1 MQDKIIVTGGCGFIG
16 SHTVITLINHNY
28 EVVIIDD
35 LSNSNI
41 QILDRIENIT
51 GIKPYFEQV
60 DLKSSEATQAVFNT
74 HKDAKAVIHFAAHK
88 AVAESINDPL
98 MYYQN
103 NLFSLINT
111 LKAQQDNG
119 INHLIFSSS
128 ATVYGNPTVMPIT
141 EDAPTQRSFSP
152 YGNTKK
158 IAEEILEDFTNS
170 QSEISV
176 ISLRY
181 FNPIGAHESGE
192 IGEFPT
198 GIPNNLM
205 PYITQTAA
213 GVREKLMVF
222 GNDYPTKDGTPIRDY
237 IHVVDLAEAHL
248 KALQRLL
255 SLTSSHP
262 LEVFNLGTGK
272 GYSVLEMIKAFE
284 AVSGSPLNYEI
295 TGRRPGDVPEMFA
308 STDLA
313 KQVLNWEASRGL
325 QEMIQSSW
333 TWEQNLRNELQKTRV
348 GFD

>member
-1 MQDKIIVTGGCGFIG
+1 MKDKVIVTGGCGYIG
-16 SHTVITLINHNY
+16 SHTVITLIHHNY

-35 LSNSNI
+35 FSNSSP
-41 QILDRIENIT
+41 QILDRIERIS
-51 GIKPYFEQV
+51 GVRPHFEQV
-60 DLKSSEATQAVFNT
+60 DLKSFEATQAVFKT

-88 AVAESINDPL
+88 AVAESIQNPL

-103 NLFSLINT
+103 NLFSLLNV
-111 LKAQQDNG
+111 LKAQQENS

-128 ATVYGNPTVMPIT
+128 ATVYGNPSKMPIT
-141 EDAPTQRSFSP
+141 EDAPTQRSSSP

-181 FNPIGAHESGE
+181 FNPIGAHASGQ
-192 IGEFPT
+192 IGEFPS

-213 GVREKLMVF
+213 GIREKLMVF

-248 KALQRLL
+248 KALERLL
-255 SLTSSHP
+255 DTSTTSP
-262 LEVFNLGTGK
+262 LEIFNVGTGN
-272 GYSVLEMIKAFE
+272 GFSVLEMIKAFE

-295 TGRRPGDVPEMFA
+295 TDRRPGDVPEMFA
-308 STDLA
+308 STTLA
-313 KQVLNWEASRGL
+313 KNVLKCEASRNL
-325 QEMIQSSW
+325 KDMIQSSW
-333 TWEQNLRNELQKTRV
+333 TWEQNLRSELK
-348 GFD
+348 

>member
-1 MQDKIIVTGGCGFIG
+1 MQEKIIVTGGCGYIG

-28 EVVIIDD
+28 EVVIFDD
-35 LSNSNI
+35 LSNSNLKT
-41 QILDRIENIT
+41 LDRIQKIT
-51 GIKPYFEQV
+51 GIKPHFEQV
-60 DLKSSEATQAVFNT
+60 DLKSSEATHAVFKT
-74 HKDAKAVIHFAAHK
+74 HKDSKAVIHFAAHK
-88 AVAESINDPL
+88 AVAESIHNPL

-111 LKAQQDNG
+111 LKAQQDNS
-119 INHLIFSSS
+119 IKHHIFSSS
-128 ATVYGNPTVMPIT
+128 ATVYGNPSQMPIT

-158 IAEEILEDFTNS
+158 MAEEILEDFTNS
-170 QSEISV
+170 QSDISV

-181 FNPIGAHESGE
+181 FNPIGAHESGQ

-198 GIPNNLM
+198 AIPNNLM

-213 GVREKLMVF
+213 GVLEKLMVF

-255 SLTSSHP
+255 GPKSQP
-262 LEVFNLGTGK
+262 LEVFNLGTGN

-284 AVSGSPLNYEI
+284 AVSGSLLNYEI
-295 TGRRPGDVPEMFA
+295 TDRRPGDVPEMFA
-308 STDLA
+308 STALA
-313 KQVLNWEASRGL
+313 KQVLNWEASRSL
-325 QEMIQSSW
+325 HDMIQSSW
-333 TWEQNLRNELQKTRV
+333 TWEQNLRKGLK
-348 GFD
+348 

>member
-1 MQDKIIVTGGCGFIG
+1 MQDKIIVTGGCGYIG

-152 YGNTKK
+152 
-158 IAEEILEDFTNS
+158 
-170 QSEISV
+170 
-176 ISLRY
+176 LRTY
-181 FNPIGAHESGE
+181 
-192 IGEFPT
+192 
-198 GIPNNLM
+198 
-205 PYITQTAA
+205 
-213 GVREKLMVF
+213 
-222 GNDYPTKDGTPIRDY
+222 
-237 IHVVDLAEAHL
+237 
-248 KALQRLL
+248 
-255 SLTSSHP
+255 
-262 LEVFNLGTGK
+262 
-272 GYSVLEMIKAFE
+272 
-284 AVSGSPLNYEI
+284 
-295 TGRRPGDVPEMFA
+295 
-308 STDLA
+308 
-313 KQVLNWEASRGL
+313 
-325 QEMIQSSW
+325 
-333 TWEQNLRNELQKTRV
+333 QKNR
-348 GFD
+348 

>member
-1 MQDKIIVTGGCGFIG
+1 MKDKIIVTGGCGYIG
-16 SHTVITLINHNY
+16 SHTVITLIHHNY

-35 LSNSNI
+35 LSNSSP
-41 QILDRIENIT
+41 QILDRIESIS
-51 GIKPYFEQV
+51 GVRPHFEQV
-60 DLKSSEATQAVFNT
+60 DLKSFEATQAVFKT

-88 AVAESINDPL
+88 AVAESIQNPL

-103 NLFSLINT
+103 NLFSLLNV
-111 LKAQQDNG
+111 LKAQQENS

-128 ATVYGNPTVMPIT
+128 ATVYGNPSKMPIN
-141 EDAPTQRSFSP
+141 EDAPTQRSSSP

-181 FNPIGAHESGE
+181 FNPIGAHASGQ
-192 IGEFPT
+192 IGEFPS

-213 GVREKLMVF
+213 GIREKLMVF

-248 KALQRLL
+248 KALERLL
-255 SLTSSHP
+255 DASATSS
-262 LEVFNLGTGK
+262 LEVFNLGTGN
-272 GYSVLEMIKAFE
+272 GFSVLEMIKAFE
-284 AVSGSPLNYEI
+284 AVSGRPLNYEI
-295 TGRRPGDVPEMFA
+295 TDRRPGDVPEMFA
-308 STDLA
+308 STTLA
-313 KQVLNWEASRGL
+313 KNVLKWEASRNL
-325 QEMIQSSW
+325 KDMIQSSW
-333 TWEQNLRNELQKTRV
+333 TWEQNLRSELK
-348 GFD
+348 

>member
-1 MQDKIIVTGGCGFIG
+1 MIGKIIITGGCGYIG
-16 SHTVITLINHNY
+16 SHTVITMINHNY

-35 LSNSNI
+35 LSNSNA
-41 QILDRIENIT
+41 QILDRIQKIT
-51 GIKPYFEQV
+51 GVRPHFEQV
-60 DLKSSEATQAVFNT
+60 DLKSFEATQSVFKT
-74 HKDAKAVIHFAAHK
+74 HNDAKAVIHFAAHK
-88 AVAESINDPL
+88 AVAESIQNPL

-111 LKAQQDNG
+111 LKAQEEHG
-119 INHLIFSSS
+119 INHFVFSSS
-128 ATVYGNPTVMPIT
+128 ATVYGNPSTVPIT
-141 EDAPTQRSFSP
+141 EDTTTQRSFSP
-152 YGNTKK
+152 YGNSKK

-170 QSEISV
+170 QTETSV

-181 FNPIGAHESGE
+181 FNPIGAHESGQ
-192 IGEFPT
+192 IGELPT

-213 GVREKLMVF
+213 GIREKLMVF

-255 SLTSSHP
+255 GPTTTKP

-272 GYSVLEMIKAFE
+272 GFSVLEIIKTFE
-284 AVSGSPLNYEI
+284 AVSGIPLNYEI
-295 TGRRPGDVPEMFA
+295 TNRRPGDVPEMFA
-308 STDLA
+308 STTLA
-313 KQVLNWEASRGL
+313 KQVLNWEATRGL

-333 TWEQNLRNELQKTRV
+333 TWEQNLRNEPK
-348 GFD
+348 

>member
-1 MQDKIIVTGGCGFIG
+1 MKDKVIVTGGCGYIG
-16 SHTVITLINHNY
+16 SHTVITLIHHNY

-35 LSNSNI
+35 FSNSSP
-41 QILDRIENIT
+41 QILDRIERIS
-51 GIKPYFEQV
+51 GVRPHFEQV
-60 DLKSSEATQAVFNT
+60 DLKSFEATQAVFKT

-88 AVAESINDPL
+88 AVAESIQNPL

-103 NLFSLINT
+103 NLFSLLNV
-111 LKAQQDNG
+111 LKAQQENS

-128 ATVYGNPTVMPIT
+128 ATVYGNPSKMPIT
-141 EDAPTQRSFSP
+141 EDAPTQRSSSP

-181 FNPIGAHESGE
+181 FNPIGAHASGQ
-192 IGEFPT
+192 IGEFPS

-213 GVREKLMVF
+213 GIREKLMVF

-248 KALQRLL
+248 KALERLL
-255 SLTSSHP
+255 DTSTTSP
-262 LEVFNLGTGK
+262 LEIFNVGTGN
-272 GYSVLEMIKAFE
+272 GFSVLEMIKAFE

-295 TGRRPGDVPEMFA
+295 TDRRPGDVPEMFA

-313 KQVLNWEASRGL
+313 KNVLKWEASRNL
-325 QEMIQSSW
+325 KDMIQSSW
-333 TWEQNLRNELQKTRV
+333 TWEQNLRSELK
-348 GFD
+348 

>member
-1 MQDKIIVTGGCGFIG
+1 MKDKVIVTGGCGYIG
-16 SHTVITLINHNY
+16 CHTVITLIHHNY

-35 LSNSNI
+35 FSNSSP
-41 QILDRIENIT
+41 QILDRIERIS
-51 GIKPYFEQV
+51 GVRPHFEQV
-60 DLKSSEATQAVFNT
+60 DLKSFEATQAVFKT

-88 AVAESINDPL
+88 AVAESIQNPL

-103 NLFSLINT
+103 NLFSLLNV
-111 LKAQQDNG
+111 LKAQQENS

-128 ATVYGNPTVMPIT
+128 ATVYGNPSKMPIT
-141 EDAPTQRSFSP
+141 EDAPTQRSSSP

-181 FNPIGAHESGE
+181 FNPIGAHASGQ
-192 IGEFPT
+192 IGEFPS

-213 GVREKLMVF
+213 GIREKLMVF

-248 KALQRLL
+248 KALERLL
-255 SLTSSHP
+255 DTSTTSP
-262 LEVFNLGTGK
+262 LEVFNLGTGN
-272 GYSVLEMIKAFE
+272 GFSVLEMIKAFE
-284 AVSGSPLNYEI
+284 AVSGRPLNYEI
-295 TGRRPGDVPEMFA
+295 TDRRPGDVPEMFA

-313 KQVLNWEASRGL
+313 KNVLKWEASRNL
-325 QEMIQSSW
+325 KDMIQSSW
-333 TWEQNLRNELQKTRV
+333 TWEQNLRSELK
-348 GFD
+348 

>member
-1 MQDKIIVTGGCGFIG
+1 MQDKIIVTGGCGYIG
-16 SHTVITLINHNY
+16 SHTVVTLINHNY

-35 LSNSNI
+35 LSNSNP
-41 QILDRIENIT
+41 QILDRIQKIT
-51 GIKPYFEQV
+51 GVRPHFEQV
-60 DLKSSEATQAVFNT
+60 DLKSYEATQSIFET

-88 AVAESINDPL
+88 AVAESIKNPL

-111 LKAQQDNG
+111 LKAQQEHG
-119 INHLIFSSS
+119 INRLIFSSS
-128 ATVYGNPTVMPIT
+128 ATVYGNPSSMPIT

-158 IAEEILEDFTNS
+158 MAEEILEDFTYS
-170 QSEISV
+170 TSDISV

-181 FNPIGAHESGE
+181 FNPIGAHESGQ

-198 GIPNNLM
+198 GVPNNLM

-248 KALQRLL
+248 KAVQRLL
-255 SLTSSHP
+255 DPASTKP

-272 GYSVLEMIKAFE
+272 GFSVLEMINAFE

-295 TGRRPGDVPEMFA
+295 TERRPGDVAEMFA
-308 STDLA
+308 STALA
-313 KQVLNWEASRGL
+313 KQVLNWEATRGL
-325 QEMIQSSW
+325 KEMIQSSW
-333 TWEQNLRNELQKTRV
+333 IWEQNLRNELKK
-348 GFD
+348 

>member
-1 MQDKIIVTGGCGFIG
+1 MKDKVIVTGGCGYIG
-16 SHTVITLINHNY
+16 SHTVITLIHHNY

-35 LSNSNI
+35 FSNSSP
-41 QILDRIENIT
+41 QILDRIERIS
-51 GIKPYFEQV
+51 GVRPHFEQV
-60 DLKSSEATQAVFNT
+60 DLKSFEATQAVFKT

-88 AVAESINDPL
+88 AVAESIQNPL

-103 NLFSLINT
+103 NLFSLLNV
-111 LKAQQDNG
+111 LKAQQENS

-128 ATVYGNPTVMPIT
+128 ATVYGNPSKMPIT
-141 EDAPTQRSFSP
+141 EDAPTQRSSSP

-181 FNPIGAHESGE
+181 FNPIGAHASGQ
-192 IGEFPT
+192 IGEFPS

-213 GVREKLMVF
+213 GIREKLMVF

-248 KALQRLL
+248 KALERLL
-255 SLTSSHP
+255 DTSTTSP
-262 LEVFNLGTGK
+262 LEVFNLGTGN
-272 GYSVLEMIKAFE
+272 GFSVLEMIKAFE

-295 TGRRPGDVPEMFA
+295 TDRRPGDVPEMFA
-308 STDLA
+308 STTLA
-313 KQVLNWEASRGL
+313 KNVLKWEASRNL
-325 QEMIQSSW
+325 KDMIQSSW
-333 TWEQNLRNELQKTRV
+333 TWEQNLRSELK
-348 GFD
+348 

>member
-1 MQDKIIVTGGCGFIG
+1 MQDKIIVTGGCGYIG
-16 SHTVITLINHNY
+16 SHTVVTLINHNF

-35 LSNSNI
+35 LSNSNA
-41 QILDRIENIT
+41 QILDRIQKIT
-51 GIKPYFEQV
+51 GVRPHFEQV
-60 DLKSSEATQAVFNT
+60 DLKSYEATQSIFKT

-88 AVAESINDPL
+88 AVAESIKNPL

-111 LKAQQDNG
+111 LKAQQEYG
-119 INHLIFSSS
+119 INRLIFSSS
-128 ATVYGNPTVMPIT
+128 ATVYGNPSTMPIT

-158 IAEEILEDFTNS
+158 MAEEILEDFTNS
-170 QSEISV
+170 TSEISV

-181 FNPIGAHESGE
+181 FNPIGAHESGQ

-198 GIPNNLM
+198 GVPNNLM

-248 KALQRLL
+248 KAVQRLL
-255 SLTSSHP
+255 DPASTKP

-272 GYSVLEMIKAFE
+272 GFSVLEMINAFE

-295 TGRRPGDVPEMFA
+295 TERRPGDVAEVFA
-308 STDLA
+308 STALA
-313 KQVLNWEASRGL
+313 KQVLNWEATRGL
-325 QEMIQSSW
+325 KEMIQSSW
-333 TWEQNLRNELQKTRV
+333 IWEQNLRNELKK
-348 GFD
+348 

>member
-1 MQDKIIVTGGCGFIG
+1 MQDKIIVTGGCGYIG
-16 SHTVITLINHNY
+16 SHTVVTLMNHNY

-35 LSNSNI
+35 LSNSNA
-41 QILDRIENIT
+41 QILDRIQKIT
-51 GIKPYFEQV
+51 GVRPHFEQV
-60 DLKSSEATQAVFNT
+60 DLKSYEATQSIFET

-88 AVAESINDPL
+88 AVAESIKNPL

-111 LKAQQDNG
+111 LKAQQEHG
-119 INHLIFSSS
+119 INRLIFSSS
-128 ATVYGNPTVMPIT
+128 ATVYGNPSSMPIT

-158 IAEEILEDFTNS
+158 MAEEILEDFTYS
-170 QSEISV
+170 TSDISV

-181 FNPIGAHESGE
+181 FNPIGAHESGQ

-198 GIPNNLM
+198 GVPNNLM

-248 KALQRLL
+248 KAVQRLL
-255 SLTSSHP
+255 DPASTKP

-272 GYSVLEMIKAFE
+272 GFSVLEMINAFE

-295 TGRRPGDVPEMFA
+295 TERRPGDVAEMFA
-308 STDLA
+308 STALA
-313 KQVLNWEASRGL
+313 KQVLNWEATRGL
-325 QEMIQSSW
+325 KEMIQSSW
-333 TWEQNLRNELQKTRV
+333 IWEQNLRNELKK
-348 GFD
+348 

>member
-1 MQDKIIVTGGCGFIG
+1 MKDKIIVTGGCGYIG
-16 SHTVITLINHNY
+16 SHTVITLIHHNY
-28 EVVIIDD
+28 QVVIIDD
-35 LSNSNI
+35 LSNSSS
-41 QILDRIENIT
+41 QILDRIERIS
-51 GIKPYFEQV
+51 GVRPHFEQV
-60 DLKSSEATQAVFNT
+60 DLKSFEATQAVFKT

-88 AVAESINDPL
+88 AVAESIQNPL

-103 NLFSLINT
+103 NLFSLLNV
-111 LKAQQDNG
+111 LKAQQENS

-128 ATVYGNPTVMPIT
+128 ATVYGNPSKMPIT
-141 EDAPTQRSFSP
+141 EDTPTQRSSSP

-181 FNPIGAHESGE
+181 FNPIGAHASGQ
-192 IGEFPT
+192 IGEFPS

-213 GVREKLMVF
+213 GIREKLMVF

-255 SLTSSHP
+255 DTSTTTP
-262 LEVFNLGTGK
+262 LEIFNLGTGN
-272 GYSVLEMIKAFE
+272 GFSVLEMIKAFE
-284 AVSGSPLNYEI
+284 AVSGHPLNYEI
-295 TGRRPGDVPEMFA
+295 TDRRPGDVPEMFA
-308 STDLA
+308 STALA
-313 KQVLNWEASRGL
+313 KNVLKWEASRNL
-325 QEMIQSSW
+325 QDMIQSSW
-333 TWEQNLRNELQKTRV
+333 TWEQNLRNELE
-348 GFD
+348 

>member
-1 MQDKIIVTGGCGFIG
+1 MQEKIIVTGGCGYIG
-16 SHTVITLINHNY
+16 SHTVITLIHHNY
-28 EVVIIDD
+28 EVVILDD
-35 LSNSNI
+35 LSNSNL
-41 QILDRIENIT
+41 QILDRIEKIT
-51 GIKPYFEQV
+51 GNRPQFEQV
-60 DLKSSEATQAVFNT
+60 DLKSSEATQSVFRT

-88 AVAESINDPL
+88 AVAESVENPL

-103 NLFSLINT
+103 NLFSLLNV
-111 LKAQQDNG
+111 LKAQQENA

-128 ATVYGNPTVMPIT
+128 ATVYGNPSKMPIT
-141 EDAPTQRSFSP
+141 EDAPKQRSSSP

-181 FNPIGAHESGE
+181 FNPIGAHESGQ

-213 GVREKLMVF
+213 GIREKLMVF

-255 SLTSSHP
+255 DSSVTKP
-262 LEVFNLGTGK
+262 LEVFNLGTGN
-272 GYSVLEMIKAFE
+272 GYSVLEMIAAFE
-284 AVSGSPLNYEI
+284 TVSGSPLNYEI
-295 TGRRPGDVPEMFA
+295 TDRRPGDVPVMFA
-308 STDLA
+308 STTLA
-313 KQVLNWEASRGL
+313 KQVLNWEATRGL
-325 QEMIQSSW
+325 HEMIQSSW
-333 TWEQNLRNELQKTRV
+333 AWEQNLRNELEQ
-348 GFD
+348 

>member
-1 MQDKIIVTGGCGFIG
+1 MQDKIIVTGGCGYIG
-16 SHTVITLINHNY
+16 SHTVVTLINHNF

-35 LSNSNI
+35 LSNSNA
-41 QILDRIENIT
+41 QILDRIQKIT
-51 GIKPYFEQV
+51 GVRPHFEQV
-60 DLKSSEATQAVFNT
+60 DLKSYEATQSIFKT

-88 AVAESINDPL
+88 AVAESIKNPL

-111 LKAQQDNG
+111 LKAQEEHC
-119 INHLIFSSS
+119 INRLIFSSS
-128 ATVYGNPTVMPIT
+128 ATVYGNPSSMPIT

-158 IAEEILEDFTNS
+158 MAEEILEDFTNS
-170 QSEISV
+170 TSEVSV

-181 FNPIGAHESGE
+181 FNPIGAHESGQ

-198 GIPNNLM
+198 GVPNNLM

-213 GVREKLMVF
+213 GIREKLMVF

-248 KALQRLL
+248 KAVQRLL
-255 SLTSSHP
+255 DPASTKP

-272 GYSVLEMIKAFE
+272 GFSVLEMINAFE

-295 TGRRPGDVPEMFA
+295 TERRPGDVAEMFA
-308 STDLA
+308 STALA
-313 KQVLNWEASRGL
+313 KQVLNWEATRGL
-325 QEMIQSSW
+325 KEMIQSSW
-333 TWEQNLRNELQKTRV
+333 TWEQNLRNELKK
-348 GFD
+348 

>member
-1 MQDKIIVTGGCGFIG
+1 MSFIRNMQDKIIVTGGCGYIG
-16 SHTVITLINHNY
+16 SHTVVTLINHNY

-35 LSNSNI
+35 LSNSNP
-41 QILDRIENIT
+41 QILDRIQKIT
-51 GIKPYFEQV
+51 GVRPHFEQV
-60 DLKSSEATQAVFNT
+60 DLKSYEATQSIFKT

-88 AVAESINDPL
+88 AVAESIKNPL

-111 LKAQQDNG
+111 LKAQQEHG
-119 INHLIFSSS
+119 INRLIFSSS
-128 ATVYGNPTVMPIT
+128 ATVYGNPSSMPIT

-158 IAEEILEDFTNS
+158 MAEEILEDFTYS
-170 QSEISV
+170 TSDISV

-181 FNPIGAHESGE
+181 FNPIGAHESGQ

-198 GIPNNLM
+198 GVPNNLM

-248 KALQRLL
+248 KAVQRLL
-255 SLTSSHP
+255 DPASTKP

-272 GYSVLEMIKAFE
+272 GFSVLEIIKAFE

-295 TGRRPGDVPEMFA
+295 TERRPGDVAEMFA
-308 STDLA
+308 STALA
-313 KQVLNWEASRGL
+313 KQVLNWEATRGL
-325 QEMIQSSW
+325 KEMIQSSW
-333 TWEQNLRNELQKTRV
+333 IWEQNLRNELKK
-348 GFD
+348 

>member
-1 MQDKIIVTGGCGFIG
+1 MKDKVIVTGGCGYIG
-16 SHTVITLINHNY
+16 CHTVITLIHHNY

-35 LSNSNI
+35 FSNSSP
-41 QILDRIENIT
+41 QILDRIERIS
-51 GIKPYFEQV
+51 GVRPHFEQV
-60 DLKSSEATQAVFNT
+60 DLKSFEATQAVFKT

-88 AVAESINDPL
+88 AVAESIQNPL

-103 NLFSLINT
+103 NLFSLLNV
-111 LKAQQDNG
+111 LKAQQENS

-128 ATVYGNPTVMPIT
+128 ATVYGNPSKMPIT
-141 EDAPTQRSFSP
+141 EDAPTQRSSSP

-181 FNPIGAHESGE
+181 FNPIGAHASGQ
-192 IGEFPT
+192 IGEFPS

-213 GVREKLMVF
+213 GIREKLMVF

-248 KALQRLL
+248 KALERLL
-255 SLTSSHP
+255 DTSTTSP
-262 LEVFNLGTGK
+262 LEIFNVGTGN
-272 GYSVLEMIKAFE
+272 GFSVLEMIKAFE

-295 TGRRPGDVPEMFA
+295 TDRRPGDVPEMFA
-308 STDLA
+308 STTLA
-313 KQVLNWEASRGL
+313 KNVLKWEASRNL
-325 QEMIQSSW
+325 KDMIQSSW
-333 TWEQNLRNELQKTRV
+333 TWEQNLRSELK
-348 GFD
+348 

>member
-1 MQDKIIVTGGCGFIG
+1 MKDKIIVTGGCGYIG
-16 SHTVITLINHNY
+16 SHTVITLIHHNY

-35 LSNSNI
+35 LSNSSP
-41 QILDRIENIT
+41 QILDRIESIS
-51 GIKPYFEQV
+51 GVRPHFEQV
-60 DLKSSEATQAVFNT
+60 DLKSFEATQAVFKT

-88 AVAESINDPL
+88 AVAESIQNPL

-103 NLFSLINT
+103 NLFSLLNV
-111 LKAQQDNG
+111 LKAQQENS

-128 ATVYGNPTVMPIT
+128 ATVYGNPSKMPIT
-141 EDAPTQRSFSP
+141 EDAPTQRSSSP

-181 FNPIGAHESGE
+181 FNPIGAHASGQ
-192 IGEFPT
+192 IGEFPS

-213 GVREKLMVF
+213 GIREKLMVF

-248 KALQRLL
+248 KALERLL
-255 SLTSSHP
+255 DASATSS
-262 LEVFNLGTGK
+262 LEVFNLGTGN
-272 GYSVLEMIKAFE
+272 GFSVLEMIKAFE
-284 AVSGSPLNYEI
+284 AVSGRPLNYEI
-295 TGRRPGDVPEMFA
+295 TDRRPGDVPEMFA
-308 STDLA
+308 STTLA
-313 KQVLNWEASRGL
+313 KNVLKWEAG
-325 QEMIQSSW
+325 
-333 TWEQNLRNELQKTRV
+333 
-348 GFD
+348 

>member
-1 MQDKIIVTGGCGFIG
+1 MSFIRNMQDKIIVTGGCGYIG
-16 SHTVITLINHNY
+16 SHTVVTLINHNY

-35 LSNSNI
+35 LSNSNP
-41 QILDRIENIT
+41 QILDRIQKIT
-51 GIKPYFEQV
+51 GVRPHFEQV
-60 DLKSSEATQAVFNT
+60 DLKSYEATQSIFKT

-88 AVAESINDPL
+88 AVAESIKNPL

-111 LKAQQDNG
+111 LKAQEEHG
-119 INHLIFSSS
+119 INRLIFSSS
-128 ATVYGNPTVMPIT
+128 ATVYGNPSSMPIT

-158 IAEEILEDFTNS
+158 MAEEILEDFTNS
-170 QSEISV
+170 TSDISV

-181 FNPIGAHESGE
+181 FNPIGAHESGQ

-198 GIPNNLM
+198 GVPNNLM

-248 KALQRLL
+248 KAVQRLL
-255 SLTSSHP
+255 DLASTKP

-272 GYSVLEMIKAFE
+272 GFSVLEMINAFE

-295 TGRRPGDVPEMFA
+295 TERRPGDVAEMFA
-308 STDLA
+308 STALA
-313 KQVLNWEASRGL
+313 KQVLNWEATRGL
-325 QEMIQSSW
+325 KEMIQSSW
-333 TWEQNLRNELQKTRV
+333 TWEQNLRNEL
-348 GFD
+348 

>member
-1 MQDKIIVTGGCGFIG
+1 MSFNIQMQEKIIVTGGCGYIG

-28 EVVIIDD
+28 EVVILDD
-35 LSNSNI
+35 LSNSNV
-41 QILDRIENIT
+41 QILDRIEKIT
-51 GIKPYFEQV
+51 GVRPHFEQV
-60 DLKSSEATQAVFNT
+60 DLKSSEATQAVFKT

-88 AVAESINDPL
+88 AVAESIQNPL

-128 ATVYGNPTVMPIT
+128 ATVYGNPSTMPIT
-141 EDAPTQRSFSP
+141 EDTPTQRSFSP

-170 QSEISV
+170 QSDISV

-181 FNPIGAHESGE
+181 FNPIGAHESGQ

-237 IHVVDLAEAHL
+237 IHVVDLADAHL

-255 SLTSSHP
+255 DPSSTQP

-295 TGRRPGDVPEMFA
+295 TERRPGDVPEMFA
-308 STDLA
+308 STALA
-313 KQVLNWEASRGL
+313 KQVLNWEATRGL

-333 TWEQNLRNELQKTRV
+333 TWEQNLRNEL
-348 GFD
+348 

>member
-1 MQDKIIVTGGCGFIG
+1 LSFIRNMQDKIIVTGGCGYIG
-16 SHTVITLINHNY
+16 SHTVVTLINHNY

-35 LSNSNI
+35 LSNSNP
-41 QILDRIENIT
+41 QILDRIQKIT
-51 GIKPYFEQV
+51 GVRPHFEQV
-60 DLKSSEATQAVFNT
+60 DLKSYEATQSIFET

-88 AVAESINDPL
+88 AVAESIKNPL

-111 LKAQQDNG
+111 LKAQQEYG
-119 INHLIFSSS
+119 INRLIFSSS
-128 ATVYGNPTVMPIT
+128 ATVYGNPSTMPIT

-158 IAEEILEDFTNS
+158 MAEEILEDFTNS
-170 QSEISV
+170 TSEVSV

-181 FNPIGAHESGE
+181 FNPIGAHESGQ

-198 GIPNNLM
+198 GVPNNLM

-213 GVREKLMVF
+213 GIREKLMVF

-248 KALQRLL
+248 KAVQRLL
-255 SLTSSHP
+255 DPASTKP

-272 GYSVLEMIKAFE
+272 GFSVLEMINAFE

-295 TGRRPGDVPEMFA
+295 TERRPGDVAEVFA
-308 STDLA
+308 STALA
-313 KQVLNWEASRGL
+313 KQVLNWEATRGL
-325 QEMIQSSW
+325 KEMIQSSW
-333 TWEQNLRNELQKTRV
+333 IWEQNLRNELKK
-348 GFD
+348 

>member
-1 MQDKIIVTGGCGFIG
+1 MQEKIIVTGGCGYIG

-28 EVVIIDD
+28 EVVIFDD
-35 LSNSNI
+35 LSNSNLKT
-41 QILDRIENIT
+41 LDRIQKIT
-51 GIKPYFEQV
+51 GIKPHFEQV
-60 DLKSSEATQAVFNT
+60 DLKSSEATHAVFKT
-74 HKDAKAVIHFAAHK
+74 HKDSKAVIHFAAHK
-88 AVAESINDPL
+88 AVAESIHNPL

-111 LKAQQDNG
+111 LKAQQDNS
-119 INHLIFSSS
+119 IKHHIFSSS
-128 ATVYGNPTVMPIT
+128 ATVYGNPSQMPIT

-158 IAEEILEDFTNS
+158 MAEEILEDFTNS
-170 QSEISV
+170 QSDISV

-181 FNPIGAHESGE
+181 FNPIGAHESGQ

-198 GIPNNLM
+198 AIPNNLM

-255 SLTSSHP
+255 GPKSQP
-262 LEVFNLGTGK
+262 LEVFNLGTGN
-272 GYSVLEMIKAFE
+272 GYSVLEIIKAFE
-284 AVSGSPLNYEI
+284 AVSGSLLNYEI
-295 TGRRPGDVPEMFA
+295 TDRRPGDVPEMFA
-308 STDLA
+308 STALA
-313 KQVLNWEASRGL
+313 KQVLNWEASRSL
-325 QEMIQSSW
+325 HDMIQSSW
-333 TWEQNLRNELQKTRV
+333 TWEQNLRKGLK
-348 GFD
+348 

>member
-1 MQDKIIVTGGCGFIG
+1 MQEKIIVTGGCGYIG

-28 EVVIIDD
+28 EVVIFDD
-35 LSNSNI
+35 LSNSNLK
-41 QILDRIENIT
+41 ILDRIQKIT
-51 GIKPYFEQV
+51 GIKPHFEQV
-60 DLKSSEATQAVFNT
+60 DLKSSEATHAVFKT
-74 HKDAKAVIHFAAHK
+74 HKDSKAVIHFAAHK
-88 AVAESINDPL
+88 AVAESIHNPL

-111 LKAQQDNG
+111 LKAQQDNS
-119 INHLIFSSS
+119 IKHHIFSSS
-128 ATVYGNPTVMPIT
+128 ATVYGNPSQMPIT

-158 IAEEILEDFTNS
+158 MAEEILEDFTNS
-170 QSEISV
+170 QSDISV

-181 FNPIGAHESGE
+181 FNPIGAHESGQ

-198 GIPNNLM
+198 AIPNNLM

-255 SLTSSHP
+255 GPKSQP
-262 LEVFNLGTGK
+262 FEVFNLGTGN
-272 GYSVLEMIKAFE
+272 GYSVLEIIKAFE
-284 AVSGSPLNYEI
+284 AVSGSLLNYEI
-295 TGRRPGDVPEMFA
+295 TDRRPGDVPEMFA
-308 STDLA
+308 STALA
-313 KQVLNWEASRGL
+313 KQVLNWEASRSL
-325 QEMIQSSW
+325 HDMIQSSW
-333 TWEQNLRNELQKTRV
+333 TWEQNLRKGLK
-348 GFD
+348 

>member
-1 MQDKIIVTGGCGFIG
+1 MKDKVIVTGGCGYIG
-16 SHTVITLINHNY
+16 CHTVITLIHHNY

-35 LSNSNI
+35 FSNSSP
-41 QILDRIENIT
+41 QILDRIERIS
-51 GIKPYFEQV
+51 GVRPHFEQV
-60 DLKSSEATQAVFNT
+60 DLKSFEATQAVFKT

-88 AVAESINDPL
+88 AVAESIQNPL

-103 NLFSLINT
+103 NLFSLLNV
-111 LKAQQDNG
+111 LKAQQENS

-128 ATVYGNPTVMPIT
+128 ATVYGNPSKMPIT
-141 EDAPTQRSFSP
+141 EDAPTQRSSSP

-181 FNPIGAHESGE
+181 FNPIGAHASGQ
-192 IGEFPT
+192 IGEFPS

-213 GVREKLMVF
+213 GIREKLMVF

-248 KALQRLL
+248 KALERLL
-255 SLTSSHP
+255 DASATSP
-262 LEVFNLGTGK
+262 LEVFNLGTGN
-272 GYSVLEMIKAFE
+272 GFSVLEMIKAFE

-295 TGRRPGDVPEMFA
+295 TDRRPGDVPEMFA

-313 KQVLNWEASRGL
+313 KNVLKWEASRNL
-325 QEMIQSSW
+325 KDMIQSSW
-333 TWEQNLRNELQKTRV
+333 TWEQNLRSELK
-348 GFD
+348 

>member
-1 MQDKIIVTGGCGFIG
+1 MKDKVIVTGGCGYIG
-16 SHTVITLINHNY
+16 SHTVITLIHHNY

-35 LSNSNI
+35 FSNSSP
-41 QILDRIENIT
+41 QILDRIERIS
-51 GIKPYFEQV
+51 GVRPHFEPV
-60 DLKSSEATQAVFNT
+60 DLKSFEATQAVFKT

-88 AVAESINDPL
+88 AVAESIQNPL

-103 NLFSLINT
+103 NLFSLLNV
-111 LKAQQDNG
+111 LKAQQENS

-128 ATVYGNPTVMPIT
+128 ATVYGNPSKMPIT
-141 EDAPTQRSFSP
+141 EDAPTQRSSSP

-181 FNPIGAHESGE
+181 FNPIGAHASGQ
-192 IGEFPT
+192 IGEFPS

-213 GVREKLMVF
+213 GIREKLMVF

-248 KALQRLL
+248 KALERLL
-255 SLTSSHP
+255 DASATSP
-262 LEVFNLGTGK
+262 LEVFNLGTGN
-272 GYSVLEMIKAFE
+272 GFSVLEMIKAFE

-295 TGRRPGDVPEMFA
+295 TDRRPGDVPEMFA
-308 STDLA
+308 STTLA
-313 KQVLNWEASRGL
+313 KNVLKWEASRNL
-325 QEMIQSSW
+325 KDMIQSSW
-333 TWEQNLRNELQKTRV
+333 TWEQNLRSELK
-348 GFD
+348 